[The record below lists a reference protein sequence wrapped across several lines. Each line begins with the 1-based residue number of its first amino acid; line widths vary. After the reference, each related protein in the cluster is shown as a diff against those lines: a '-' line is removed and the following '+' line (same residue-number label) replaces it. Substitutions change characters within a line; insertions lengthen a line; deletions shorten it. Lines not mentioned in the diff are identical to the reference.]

1 MLAVSAD
8 DPLLAARAL
17 VLHDL
22 QARGLADAKAVSALE
37 ESVTQRR
44 WWVAQWAQGAD
55 FVAGLVAQDV
65 QDALMDQTGRWPL
78 CQRCDGGDEHCLYI
92 TPDLGPDPHWMCVSS
107 GVVVARLGR
116 L

>member
-1 MLAVSAD
+1 MGAVKVD
-8 DPLLAARAL
+8 DPLLEARAL

-22 QARGLADAKAVSALE
+22 QARGLADAKTVSALE

-44 WWVAQWAQGAD
+44 WWVSQWAEGAE

-65 QDALMDQTGRWPL
+65 QDAVMDRGGPWPL
-78 CQRCDGGDEHCLYI
+78 CEGCRGDDEHCLYI
-92 TPDLGPDPHWMCVSS
+92 TPDLGPDPHWMCVRS
-107 GVVVARLGR
+107 GAVVAPLGR

>member
-1 MLAVSAD
+1 MLVD
-8 DPLLAARAL
+8 DPLLSARAL

-44 WWVAQWAQGAD
+44 WWVAQWEQGAQ
-55 FVAGLVAQDV
+55 FAAGLVAQDV
-65 QDALMDQTGRWPL
+65 QEALLDQAGGRWPH
-78 CQRCDGGDEHCLYI
+78 CPVCVDGDDHCLYI
-92 TPDLGPDPHWMCVSS
+92 TPDLGSDPHWMCVRS
-107 GVVVARLGR
+107 GAVIARLGQ